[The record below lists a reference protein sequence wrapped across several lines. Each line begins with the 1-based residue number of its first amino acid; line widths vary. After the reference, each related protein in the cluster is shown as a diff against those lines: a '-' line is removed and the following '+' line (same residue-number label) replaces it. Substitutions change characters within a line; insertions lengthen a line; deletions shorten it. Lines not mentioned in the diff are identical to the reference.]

1 MYKSSKDLLSG
12 NEWYCHQA
20 FRALNQAA
28 GRCIRHRFDYG
39 GIILLDE
46 RFREDRNTAYISK
59 WLRKSI
65 KQYESFDMSLERLK
79 SFFIDAK
86 EQVGDKAVNVLQSA
100 ETNVQEILS
109 MDQIIGSTRKKNQKL
124 KKPDHGVQKVVSNNT
139 RVTKRTAR
147 ICHSPTTEYNTFFHQ
162 QRSPGNTKF
171 QKFVL
176 KDEEGFSTCKEYID
190 LECSPQKDS
199 RCSKATSPASSH
211 DGPEVS
217 IVKETPGVD
226 GNITQTSPLSFSK
239 DENSSSTIIQAS
251 TDFPDQSL
259 FHSMSYTNSSGPPSR
274 AMCSLAV
281 TPERDFIAN
290 TSNMMPETESPLNL
304 SVNSH
309 SQKRRK
315 SMILPSVNPTQAEH
329 SDAPDAKT
337 PGHIGNSMAT
347 RDANRRIEFGFGSTF
362 SEDKLKKSNIPQLL
376 TMSHCDASSVSS
388 CCSMDKQLQIFCSL
402 CRNPL
407 GLPENDL
414 YVMCSLT
421 SSSKVHLASLLKGSL
436 ESLAVNT
443 TRSIPVVVSDSS
455 SVNQRLC
462 NKTLGGA
469 QEHGVWCEEDGCVF
483 NTIYCPFCS
492 TPNNCLGVQIMATN
506 ASNVELLNKILF
518 YFDRLEIKSP
528 EASTDKGIKNP
539 ESSEDKDLSPPS
551 GSNSDEVSELDPF
564 EKFSYKPQEPQQ
576 NSNGWRTTKSKL
588 RLPKSSPLSNSRS
601 QCGTQTGSYVGT

>member
-1 MYKSSKDLLSG
+1 MYYIQTFTIPS
-12 NEWYCHQA
+12 
-20 FRALNQAA
+20 
-28 GRCIRHRFDYG
+28 
-39 GIILLDE
+39 
-46 RFREDRNTAYISK
+46 ED
-59 WLRKSI
+59 
-65 KQYESFDMSLERLK
+65 
-79 SFFIDAK
+79 
-86 EQVGDKAVNVLQSA
+86 
-100 ETNVQEILS
+100 
-109 MDQIIGSTRKKNQKL
+109 
-124 KKPDHGVQKVVSNNT
+124 
-139 RVTKRTAR
+139 KRT
-147 ICHSPTTEYNTFFHQ
+147 ISC
-162 QRSPGNTKF
+162 
-171 QKFVL
+171 
-176 KDEEGFSTCKEYID
+176 
-190 LECSPQKDS
+190 

-251 TDFPDQSL
+251 TDLPDQSL

-274 AMCSLAV
+274 AMCSLLV

-309 SQKRRK
+309 AQKRRK

-347 RDANRRIEFGFGSTF
+347 RDANRRIEFGFGSKF

-376 TMSHCDASSVSS
+376 TMNHCDASSVSS

-421 SSSKVHLASLLKGSL
+421 SSSKVHLASLLRGSL

-443 TRSIPVVVSDSS
+443 STSIPVVVSDSS

-506 ASNVELLNKILF
+506 ASNVDLLNKVWL
-518 YFDRLEIKSP
+518 SC
-528 EASTDKGIKNP
+528 
-539 ESSEDKDLSPPS
+539 DLLVL
-551 GSNSDEVSELDPF
+551 GN
-564 EKFSYKPQEPQQ
+564 
-576 NSNGWRTTKSKL
+576 
-588 RLPKSSPLSNSRS
+588 
-601 QCGTQTGSYVGT
+601 